1 MMSFLF
7 MAGCVVDAFSN
18 ALAGRSKKKPQRA
31 GISVMLLLVAVC
43 CCNNVRAQPWVTS
56 IGGTGSAEFTELA
69 VGPDESVYVAGFF
82 QHPTFPDSSYNQTGF
97 YIGRWSASGAYLW
110 AKPVGLNAIVT
121 VNAIAVDEAGAI

>member
-1 MMSFLF
+1 MKINLAPSYK
-7 MAGCVVDAFSN
+7 CSAF
-18 ALAGRSKKKPQRA
+18 
-31 GISVMLLLVAVC
+31 LLL
-43 CCNNVRAQPWVTS
+43 NVLLCFHGTFAQPWVTS
-56 IGGTGSAEFTELA
+56 IGGTGSDEFTELA

-121 VNAIAVDEAGAI
+121 VNAIAVDDAGAI